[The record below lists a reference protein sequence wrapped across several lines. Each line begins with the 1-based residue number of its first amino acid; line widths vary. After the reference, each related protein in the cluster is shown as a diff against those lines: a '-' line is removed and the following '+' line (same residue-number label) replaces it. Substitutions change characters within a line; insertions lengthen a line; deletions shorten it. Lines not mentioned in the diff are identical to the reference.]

1 MYPPRYRHHIEFLTI
16 PHLRRK
22 LLRLRRSRFLP
33 LAFALRARLAGNL
46 CAGNGC
52 QPLRLLGHFTIL
64 IGISGQMFERL
75 VSVSSTYYYASTSDL
90 STGFS
95 SRSLRNLILRGGFA
109 LRCLQ
114 RLSRPNVA
122 TRLCPWQNN
131 RYTIGSSI
139 PVLSY

>member
-1 MYPPRYRHHIEFLTI
+1 MPSLLLFGDYLLSQAVSNQVPSAIRGLTSVFEMGTGVSPVLSSPYSI
-16 PHLRRK
+16 LNK
-22 LLRLRRSRFLP
+22 
-33 LAFALRARLAGNL
+33 
-46 CAGNGC
+46 
-52 QPLRLLGHFTIL
+52 TIL

-75 VSVSSTYYYASTSDL
+75 VSVSSTHYCASTSDL

-95 SRSLRNLILRGGFA
+95 SRSLRNLISRGGFA

-122 TRLCPWQNN
+122 TRLCFWRNN